1 MTAKRMMGRRGK
13 LMLGVVL
20 ALALFAAARSVVIVD
35 QTESA
40 LVVEFGKPVR
50 LIDEPGLHFKRPYQ
64 STRSFDKRL
73 QLDLPPAREMLT
85 KDKKNLEI
93 AWYTTWRI
101 GDVKRFIVAVR
112 GDAQARLRLEEM
124 AASILAAELGAKDLA
139 DLVSVGGRGGL
150 EALALATTE
159 RMRAQA
165 LDDYGVVVT
174 AVRPRRLGYPEEVR
188 GAVFEQVRS
197 ERKRV
202 AAATRAEGES
212 QARIITS
219 AADRERE
226 IVLAQAES
234 DAARLIGEGE
244 AKAARIM
251 NEAHAADPAF
261 YQFLKTLETYRA
273 ALDSRTTLVLS
284 ADSPF
289 LRLLSKGLPEP
300 AREPTSPKSGPS
312 APVAVRGAKTP

>member
-1 MTAKRMMGRRGK
+1 MTTRRTLGRRGTI
-13 LMLGVVL
+13 LL
-20 ALALFAAARSVVIVD
+20 AIAVALVAIAAARSIVIVD

-40 LVVEFGKPVR
+40 LVTEFGKPVR
-50 LIDEPGLHFKRPYQ
+50 LIDEPGLHFKRFYQ
-64 STRSFDKRL
+64 STRSFDRRL
-73 QLDLPPAREMLT
+73 QLDLPPPREMLT
-85 KDKKNLEI
+85 RDKKNLEI

-101 GDVKRFIVAVR
+101 GDVKRFIAAVR
-112 GDAQARLRLEEM
+112 GEAQARLRLEEM
-124 AASILAAELGAKDLA
+124 AASILAAELGGKDLA
-139 DLVSVGGRGGL
+139 DLVSVSGQGGL
-150 EALALATTE
+150 EALAQAATE
-159 RMRAQA
+159 RVRGQA
-165 LDDYGVVVT
+165 LEDYGLIVT

-226 IVLAQAES
+226 ITLAQAES
-234 DAARLIGEGE
+234 AAARVIGEAE
-244 AKAARIM
+244 ARAARIL

-300 AREPTSPKSGPS
+300 AREPQPPKNGST
-312 APVAVRGAKTP
+312 APVAARGAKTP